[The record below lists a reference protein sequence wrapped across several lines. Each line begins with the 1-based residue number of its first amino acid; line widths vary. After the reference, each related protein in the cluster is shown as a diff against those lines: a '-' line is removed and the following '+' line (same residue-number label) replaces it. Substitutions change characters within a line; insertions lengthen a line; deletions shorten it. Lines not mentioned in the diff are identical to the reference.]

1 MLVENQ
7 KVKTTWVNTTREYYE
22 NLGYVFTGRGTELE
36 VNAYEL
42 PRTSKVKVH
51 VTCDDCNRPFY
62 IPYFNY
68 TKSMSKYNK
77 YLCKECSVRR
87 GIKIRQQNNKYQK
100 YKVFLDWCNEQLY
113 EPISTEDDCLHGREK
128 LYYKCSKHGLHY
140 TRYNAIISGQKV
152 GGCCKND
159 YLANQ
164 HRKTIDQIQEIVAEK
179 DASKLLNPN
188 DYIDC
193 NTKNLEF
200 ICKSCS
206 NLYITSLLLY
216 KLGTGVCPDCGQKIA
231 QASRKSSITKDKYR
245 RYCEKCDA
253 LNYTKT
259 LSKSDFEN
267 IQTSDKI
274 SFNCPKHGYIEQSS
288 THFLNGESICYKC
301 AIESRAEQA
310 RLNYNDVAAIID
322 SKNNNVL
329 LNPEE
334 YIKNDV
340 RNLNVLCGSC
350 KRPFITSLVIYNNN
364 IDGKCPDCSEKSY
377 GEYVISLILD
387 KYDVK
392 YTRQEVFDKTCCDKK
407 PLPFDFYLP
416 GYNLCIEYD
425 GEGHYTPCFGKDHF
439 MSTIL
444 HDAMKNWY
452 CRWNNINLLRI
463 PYWEFN
469 NLESILVKQL
479 NLNPMNKKNK
489 SIKILSRKQ
498 ANNKQKI

>member
-7 KVKTTWVNTTREYYE
+7 KVKTSWVNTTREHYE

-36 VNAYEL
+36 VNADEL
-42 PRTSKVKVH
+42 PRTSKVRVH
-51 VTCDDCNRPFY
+51 VTCDDCDRPFY

-68 TKSMSKYNK
+68 SKSMSKYNK

-87 GIKIRQQNNKYQK
+87 GIKIRQQNNKHQK
-100 YKVFLDWCNEQLY
+100 YKVFLNWCNEQSY
-113 EPISTEDDCLHGREK
+113 EPISTEDDCLYGKEK
-128 LYYKCSKHGLHY
+128 LYYRCPKHGLHY
-140 TRYNAIISGQKV
+140 TRYNAIISGQKI

-164 HRKTIDQIQEIVAEK
+164 HRNTVDKVQKIVDEK

-188 DYIDC
+188 DYIDS

-206 NLYITSLLLY
+206 DLYVTSLVLY
-216 KLGTGVCPDCGQKIA
+216 KLGTGVCPNCGQKIA
-231 QASRKSSITKDKYR
+231 QTSRKSSTAKDKYR
-245 RYCEKCDA
+245 KYCEKCNT
-253 LNYTKT
+253 LHYTKT
-259 LSKSDFEN
+259 LSESDFEN
-267 IQTSDKI
+267 IQSSDKI

-288 THFLNGESICYKC
+288 THFLNDDSICYKC
-301 AIESRAEQA
+301 AVESRAEQA
-310 RLNYNDVAAIID
+310 RLDCDEVATIIA

-334 YIKNDV
+334 YIKNDT

-350 KRPFITSLVIYNNN
+350 KRPFVTSLVIYNNN

-377 GEYVISLILD
+377 GEYVISLVLD
-387 KYDVK
+387 KYGVK

-416 GYNLCIEYD
+416 DYNLCIEYD
-425 GEGHYTPCFGKDHF
+425 GEGHYTPCFGEDHF

-463 PYWEFN
+463 PYWKFN
-469 NLESILVKQL
+469 NLESILIKQL